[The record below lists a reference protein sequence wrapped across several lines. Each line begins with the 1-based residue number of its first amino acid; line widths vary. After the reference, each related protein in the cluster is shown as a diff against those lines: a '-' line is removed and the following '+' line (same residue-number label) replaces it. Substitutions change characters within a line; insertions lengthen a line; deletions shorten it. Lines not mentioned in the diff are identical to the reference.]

1 MKSQAPRLLIVAVAW
16 FSFWVPSRA
25 QQDWPPSDPDQRVTK
40 TDFTVAWAL
49 KLAGFKTL
57 VQLQKAAGSKGKIT
71 ENHAE
76 DEKDPRVTYLWRSE
90 PGRGRVGY
98 MLMTVRRNG
107 DIAGSVM
114 TDQGVE
120 IIVNT
125 LGALICEKC
134 SPPIEIKGAA
144 PTR

>member
-16 FSFWVPSRA
+16 FSFWVPVCA
-25 QQDWPPSDPDQRVTK
+25 QQDWPPSDPDQRLTK

-90 PGRGRVGY
+90 PGRERVGY

-134 SPPIEIKGAA
+134 SPPIEIKGAP
-144 PTR
+144 PTW

>member
-1 MKSQAPRLLIVAVAW
+1 MKSQALLLIVAVAW
-16 FSFWVPSRA
+16 FSFWIPGRA
-25 QQDWPPSDPDQRVTK
+25 GQDWPPSDPDERVTK

-90 PGRGRVGY
+90 PGRERVGY

-125 LGALICEKC
+125 FGALICEKC

>member
-40 TDFTVAWAL
+40 TNFTVAWAL

-57 VQLQKAAGSKGKIT
+57 VQLQKAAGSKGEIT

-76 DEKDPRVTYLWRSE
+76 DEKDPRVTYFWRSE

-98 MLMTVRRNG
+98 MRMTVRRNG
-107 DIAGSVM
+107 EIAGSVV
-114 TDQGVE
+114 TDEGVE
-120 IIVNT
+120 ITVST

-134 SPPIEIKGAA
+134 SPPIEIKGAP
-144 PTR
+144 PTW